1 MRLCYTAHSYSRW
14 APLEKEHTRVE
25 QYRDPGMQT
34 GTITALTVQRHQ
46 PTRVSVFLDG
56 AFAFGIAQE
65 LVREWGLWVGGC
77 LHVEDQVRLRA
88 ADQLLAAQAT
98 ALHYLAARP
107 RTAHE
112 VWQKLRRSGVA
123 DQVTAQVI
131 ARLQAR
137 GALDDTAYAHAYLTS
152 RLASRGYGPQRLRRE
167 LQQRGI
173 GRALV
178 EEAVQQDLAVEEV
191 LAAARRQAAKRWP
204 RLAHATDRVVRRQ
217 KLWAFLCRRGFP
229 AAIVQQV
236 LTETIEDAAVGGEA
250 DPVNSSTSSSDLF
263 PCPRETG

>member
-1 MRLCYTAHSYSRW
+1 MET
-14 APLEKEHTRVE
+14 
-25 QYRDPGMQT
+25 YRDPGMQA

-56 AFAFGIAQE
+56 AFAFGIAQD
-65 LVREWGLWVGGC
+65 LAREWELGVGRC
-77 LHVEDQVRLRA
+77 LCVEDQVRLRA
-88 ADQLLAAQAT
+88 ADQLLAAQVT

-107 RTAHE
+107 RTVHE
-112 VWQKLRRSGVA
+112 VWQKLRRRGVA

-137 GALDDTAYAHAYLTS
+137 GLLDDTAYAHAYLPA

-178 EEAVQQDLAVEEV
+178 EEAVQQDLAVKDV
-191 LAAARRQAAKRWP
+191 LAAARRQAAKRWA
-204 RLAHATDRVVRRQ
+204 RLARTTDRVACRQ

-236 LTETIEDAAVGGEA
+236 LTETIEDAATGGEA
-250 DPVNSSTSSSDLF
+250 DPLNSSTSSSDLSQI
-263 PCPRETG
+263 PPD

>member
-1 MRLCYTAHSYSRW
+1 ME
-14 APLEKEHTRVE
+14 P
-25 QYRDPGMQT
+25 YRDPGMQA

-65 LVREWGLWVGGC
+65 LVREWELGVGRC
-77 LHVEDQVRLRA
+77 LRVEDQVRLRA
-88 ADQLLAAQAT
+88 ADQLLAAQVA

-107 RTAHE
+107 RTVHE
-112 VWQKLRRSGVA
+112 VWQKLRRSGVT
-123 DQVTAQVI
+123 DQVAEQVI
-131 ARLQAR
+131 VRLQAR
-137 GALDDTAYAHAYLTS
+137 GALDDTAYVHAYLPS

-178 EEAVQQDLAVEEV
+178 EEAVQQDLAVEDV

-204 RLAHATDRVVRRQ
+204 RLARGTDRVARRQ

-229 AAIVQQV
+229 TAIVQQV
-236 LTETIEDAAVGGEA
+236 LTETMEDAAAAEEA
-250 DPVNSSTSSSDLF
+250 DPLTSSASRSDLS
-263 PCPRETG
+263 PSPRETG